1 MGVEL
6 EEDVGSNVGM
16 GVGVGINVAVGSS
29 VASGEQAASTNT
41 LKADRNHKH
50 KAARIGR
57 IIQGSPAPPNEN
69 GLAGRLLI
77 DM

>member
-41 LKADRNHKH
+41 LKAGKSNKRKTG
-50 KAARIGR
+50 RMGR
-57 IIQGSPAPPNEN
+57 II
-69 GLAGRLLI
+69 
-77 DM
+77 